1 MDKMEN
7 ISCFPFF
14 FFFFNKNYEW
24 YRRDPMSTYS
34 IDRELWMVQERSY
47 GQTNGNFGTKLFA
60 PVMAQVVQGWSGV
73 CCWVSVRSQGQI
85 LPNKTKAMFTNLL
98 IYCIPSRLCH
108 PLDKILSVIFSPSKL
123 LDWPQFWICYN
134 YYYLGILQVM
144 GYSDTDVAEYLYTSK
159 PQIDSLVNFLCKDLT
174 KACSTKPPPVPKV
187 IAFWTNTLGDLFM
200 PFWGAFSVK

>member
-1 MDKMEN
+1 MNGIGE
-7 ISCFPFF
+7 ILCQPILLIE
-14 FFFFNKNYEW
+14 NYEW
-24 YRRDPMSTYS
+24 YKRDPMVKLMVILAPSCLP
-34 IDRELWMVQERSY
+34 LWWLRWCKGGVEFAVGFRLGPRVRYFQ
-47 GQTNGNFGTKLFA
+47 TKL
-60 PVMAQVVQGWSGV
+60 
-73 CCWVSVRSQGQI
+73 
-85 LPNKTKAMFTNLL
+85 KAMFTNLL

-134 YYYLGILQVM
+134 YCYLGILQVM